1 MFAVGK
7 VRPGAELRYEVRL
20 TRASGEA
27 FQLLDLGVDNSV
39 PPGMKVSAEPLA
51 EGGYKL
57 VLTGSSGTH
66 LGYVRGQVR
75 FATDVPGEPA
85 RRLPIAGNVAK

>member
-1 MFAVGK
+1 
-7 VRPGAELRYEVRL
+7 
-20 TRASGEA
+20 
-27 FQLLDLGVDNSV
+27 
-39 PPGMKVSAEPLA
+39 MKVSAEPLA